1 MSSDDLVSTKELAS
15 KLKVTEPLLKKLLKD
30 FGIETQRVDRRA
42 HLDAQASTTVKEI
55 LALRASGKKNSEIKE
70 MFEASKKTDEPKA
83 AEEPKEEK
91 KEETKKE
98 EEAKEEKPKKKPT
111 KKVLKKKTDSKTK
124 KPKKEAEDSEE
135 TGEDPEASD
144 EKKDEKAEKSAK
156 TKSKKESPESE
167 IDLEEELEADEEIDD
182 NAVLDISSYLH
193 EDEEEDS
200 ELKALLQVEEGDEE
214 ISSLDDDDD
223 IEEVEEIQETTDST
237 LSPRKIRRRQFSFK
251 YIQRQIA
258 NDSKRVNYIK
268 QKLNRG
274 RISEKERM
282 MLEDS
287 LSKRSVL
294 LSGWIQLL
302 RWVKN

>member
-70 MFEASKKTDEPKA
+70 MFEASKKATEPKA
-83 AEEPKEEK
+83 TEEPKEEK
-91 KEETKKE
+91 KEEAKKE
-98 EEAKEEKPKKKPT
+98 EEAKEEKPKKKTT

-124 KPKKEAEDSEE
+124 KPKKEAEETAEESE
-135 TGEDPEASD
+135 PSD
-144 EKKDEKAEKSAK
+144 EKEDKVSKP
-156 TKSKKESPESE
+156 KSKKESPESE
-167 IDLEEELEADEEIDD
+167 INLEEELEADEEIDD

-200 ELKALLQVEEGDEE
+200 ELKALLKVEEGDEE

>member
-1 MSSDDLVSTKELAS
+1 MSTDDLVSTKELAS

-42 HLDAQASTTVKEI
+42 HLDTQASTTVKEI

-70 MFEASKKTDEPKA
+70 MFDASKKTTSPKV
-83 AEEPKEEK
+83 
-91 KEETKKE
+91 KEETLTETKE
-98 EEAKEEKPKKKPT
+98 EAKEEAKEEKPKKKPL
-111 KKVLKKKTDSKTK
+111 KKVLKKKTDPKTK
-124 KPKKEAEDSEE
+124 KVKKEIES
-135 TGEDPEASD
+135 
-144 EKKDEKAEKSAK
+144 DEKAEEASTDTEKKNLKSEK
-156 TKSKKESPESE
+156 PTKNKIRKESPQAKIEL
-167 IDLEEELEADEEIDD
+167 DEELEADEETDEGS
-182 NAVLDISSYLH
+182 VMDISGYLH
-193 EDEEEDS
+193 EDEEEDN
-200 ELKALLQVEEGDEE
+200 ELKALLSIEEGDEE

-223 IEEVEEIQETTDST
+223 IEEVEQIQETTDET

-274 RISEKERM
+274 RISEKEKM
-282 MLEDS
+282 ILEDS
-287 LSKRSVL
+287 LSKRAVL

>member
-30 FGIETQRVDRRA
+30 FDIETQRVDRRA
-42 HLDAQASTTVKEI
+42 HLDTKASTTVKEI

-70 MFEASKKTDEPKA
+70 MFDASKKAASPKA
-83 AEEPKEEK
+83 
-91 KEETKKE
+91 ETPNELKADSSAQ
-98 EEAKEEKPKKKPT
+98 EAKEEKPKKKLV
-111 KKVLKKKTDSKTK
+111 KKVLKKKPAAK
-124 KPKKEAEDSEE
+124 KPKKETEEADSDTPEED
-135 TGEDPEASD
+135 TD
-144 EKKDEKAEKSAK
+144 KAIKN
-156 TKSKKESPESE
+156 KSKKEEVQDAEIIAKEEPEV
-167 IDLEEELEADEEIDD
+167 DEKTDGNSIM
-182 NAVLDISSYLH
+182 DISGYLQD
-193 EDEEEDS
+193 EDEEEEN
-200 ELKALLQVEEGDEE
+200 ELKALLSIEEGDEE
-214 ISSLDDDDD
+214 ISSLDDDT
-223 IEEVEEIQETTDST
+223 EEVEEVREFSDET

-274 RISEKERM
+274 HISEKERM

-287 LSKRSVL
+287 LSKRAVL